1 MTITEIVESQKSL
14 FRSGSTRSV
23 ETRKRTLQILKQVIK
38 KNEKELCDAIR
49 QDFGKPYIESFITE
63 IYTVLHEIDLHLKN
77 LDSWSGTESVVG
89 SMVNFPSKSVIY
101 KQPRGTVLI
110 IGAWNYPVY
119 LTFMPLVGA
128 LSAGNTVV
136 LKPSDMSPITT
147 SVIGEIIASAFRPE
161 YITVVVGA
169 AEETQE
175 LLKQP
180 FDYIFFTGST
190 RVGKIVMKA
199 AAENL
204 VPVTLELGGKSPAI
218 VHEDADIGVTAKR
231 IWWGK
236 SMNAG
241 QTCVAPDYV
250 LIHESLKEAFI
261 RESKSVLANFFEH
274 GFRPGETYTR
284 IINNNHFDRLVR
296 LLHGEKIVHG
306 GKYNREERIIEPA
319 ILEADWE
326 SEVMQEEIFGP
337 LLPLI
342 TYRELPDVI
351 QKLNDRPIPLALY
364 LFTGDA
370 EVQETIIAQVPFG
383 GGCINDTIS
392 HLANQQ
398 LPFGGAGYSG
408 MGSYHGKYSFE
419 TFSRDQAVLKKP
431 VWPDP
436 ELRYPPYDDTKLN
449 WFKKLFT

>member
-218 VHEDADIGVTAKR
+218 VHEDADIGVAAKR

-351 QKLNDRPIPLALY
+351 QELNDRPIPLALY

>member
-218 VHEDADIGVTAKR
+218 VHEDADIGVAAKR

-342 TYRELPDVI
+342 TYRELTDVI

>member
-218 VHEDADIGVTAKR
+218 VHEDADIGVAAKR